1 MKIIEII
8 RVVPSGASHYR
19 VKENND
25 IMYYA
30 FRLNNLSIISR
41 RFGLIQS
48 AFNVMDSSIVSI
60 NHWII

>member
-8 RVVPSGASHYR
+8 RAVPSGASHYR

-41 RFGLIQS
+41 RFRLIQS

>member
-8 RVVPSGASHYR
+8 RVVPNGASHYR

-30 FRLNNLSIISR
+30 FKLNNLFIISR
-41 RFGLIQS
+41 RFRLIQS
-48 AFNVMDSSIVSI
+48 AFNVMDSSIISR
-60 NHWII
+60 NHWVI